1 MLLLLIRAWFI
12 WSDFCFLKEKHVV
25 MKAFFTFII
34 SLLISINGFAQ
45 KTGTSVAVITSI
57 QRSFS
62 IEKVYP
68 NPVKDFVTV
77 ELQSEESGELQISL
91 INILGT
97 EVKKWDNFFL
107 NSGSQ
112 KLQLDLSQFKVG
124 VYILRITKQGMVKTQ
139 VLKKS

>member
-1 MLLLLIRAWFI
+1 MR
-12 WSDFCFLKEKHVV
+12 
-25 MKAFFTFII
+25 AFFTFII
-34 SLLISINGFAQ
+34 SLIISINGFTQ
-45 KTGTSVAVITSI
+45 KTGTPVATLTNN

-107 NSGSQ
+107 NQGSQ

-139 VLKKS
+139 VLKKN